1 MSNLPSSPEL
11 AIFGLSTEG
20 YNFATS
26 LVSAGYKVSII
37 DEASKMG
44 ITLNNDIAR
53 TYATVCDLIED
64 EPLLP
69 VQPSN
74 DIIGNASYLFFSPKI
89 RKIGQDVKIDIS
101 SKFIDAIRSIDRDTS
116 IIYTLPT
123 GIGGNDE
130 NINIL
135 EHTTGM
141 MVGENIS
148 YYYMPINSGPILSSN
163 TVVGSFNTRKDSFL
177 EKILQI
183 INNQPIHLTNIVS
196 AELTYVSRILRHYS
210 GIASVLEVCKYANGY
225 QGDNQIIDNFYK
237 DLYLDDITNGL
248 HDLRIIQHS
257 LQGNN
262 PLIYLVNGTI
272 KSIESYL
279 KNLID
284 KIRYLLK
291 KKELKASKT
300 RISVFWT
307 LDLFEMRGDKID
319 ISLLL
324 ESRLR
329 DYIGEV
335 EHGGGNSLDNYPSD
349 KTTIFVA
356 CSKTDYHLIT
366 KANNVDS
373 IVIKA
378 NPICEVKSD
387 LINVE
392 RY

>member
-1 MSNLPSSPEL
+1 MSKLPLSPKL

-20 YNFATS
+20 YNSATS
-26 LVSAGYKVSII
+26 LVSAGYEVSII
-37 DEASKMG
+37 DEASKVG
-44 ITLNNDIAR
+44 INLNNDIAR
-53 TYATVCDLIED
+53 TYSNVSDIIED
-64 EPLLP
+64 ESLLP
-69 VQPSN
+69 VQPSEE
-74 DIIGNASYLFFSPKI
+74 IIADTSHLFFSPKI

-116 IIYTLPT
+116 IIYMLPA
-123 GIGGNDE
+123 GIGGNNE
-130 NINIL
+130 NIDIL
-135 EHTTGM
+135 EHSTGRI
-141 MVGENIS
+141 VGENIF

-163 TVVGSFNTRKDSFL
+163 SVVGSVNRRKDSFL

-183 INNQPIHLTNIVS
+183 INNQPVNMTNIVS

-210 GIASVLEVCKYANGY
+210 GIASVLEVCKYASAY
-225 QGDNQIIDNFYK
+225 ETENQIIDNFYR

-300 RISVFWT
+300 RISIFWT
-307 LDLFEMRGDKID
+307 LDPFEMRGDKID
-319 ISLLL
+319 ISLIL

-335 EHGGGNSLDNYPSD
+335 EHGGLNSMDNYPSD
-349 KTTIFVA
+349 KTTIFIA
-356 CSKTDYHLIT
+356 CSKNDYNLIT
-366 KANNVDS
+366 KTNNVDS
-373 IVIKA
+373 IIIKA
-378 NPICEVKSD
+378 NPICELNSD

-392 RY
+392 KY